1 MKKEG
6 TPVSKKIT
14 LIAGIAG
21 AALSAGLLASLPA
34 EAATKSVW
42 TTATSAKAGG
52 GLDALVKAAQKEGTL
67 NIIATP
73 RDWADYGDAMDAYS
87 KAFHI
92 KIVSD
97 NPDGS
102 SAQEITAI
110 KTTKN
115 KAKMPDVVDIGASH
129 VAEAAGIFANYKVIN
144 WNDIP
149 SAWKDP
155 KGNWFGGYAGKL
167 ALFYDTSVTPAPTK
181 IKDLINP
188 AYKGMIAIAGDP
200 SSAQQSLIT
209 VFAAS
214 VANGGSVSNIQPG
227 IDLFKTMKANGN
239 FVNVL
244 ANTANF
250 AAGAYKISLGWDYNA
265 RGSIAAAATVGKTV
279 KWVYP
284 TDAVV
289 QGTPYVLAINK
300 TAPHPAAA
308 RLWEEYMFSQ
318 SKGKLATSL
327 GTNDWKKYTGTKLM
341 SMIIGGQNT
350 YIMGGAHPITEPAMA
365 AKKLAVKPP
374 SDVVIPAR
382 MPKAVFPNVAQQ
394 TAATV
399 VLTAAWP
406 NL

>member
-1 MKKEG
+1 
-6 TPVSKKIT
+6 VSRKHI
-14 LIAGIAG
+14 LIAGIAS
-21 AALSAGLLASLPA
+21 AALSAGLVATLPA
-34 EAATKSVW
+34 EAASKSVW

-144 WNDIP
+144 WKDIP

-155 KGNWFGGYAGKL
+155 NGNWFGGYAGKI
-167 ALFYDTSVTPAPTK
+167 AMFYDSSVTPAPTR
-181 IKDLINP
+181 IKDLTNP
-188 AYKGMIAIAGDP
+188 AYKGMVAIAGDP
-200 SSAQQSLIT
+200 TAAQQSLMT

-214 VANGGSVSNIQPG
+214 IANGGSANNIQPG

-244 ANTANF
+244 ANGANF

-265 RGSIAAAATVGKTV
+265 AGAIKSAATVGKTM
-279 KWVYP
+279 KYVYP
-284 TDAVV
+284 TDAIV

-318 SKGKLATSL
+318 SKGKLAAGISATA
-327 GTNDWKKYTGTKLM
+327 WKTYSGTKLM

-350 YIMGGAHPITEPAMA
+350 YILGGAHPITEPAMA
-365 AKKLAVKPP
+365 AKHVTVTPP
-374 SDVVIPAR
+374 SDVAIPAGL
-382 MPKAVFPNVAQQ
+382 PKAVFPTVAQQ
-394 TAATV
+394 TAATTI
-399 VLTAAWP
+399 LTAAWP